1 MKNFNFNEDN
11 KALIS
16 KKEINNNLKLIN
28 DEIININLLPI
39 YNSYINYINDKD
51 KDDLSKINISKI
63 FSFFIKNYSNNRH
76 NAYLLKKENIFL
88 KVKNNKFN
96 KLYLYHYALFYIF
109 IFLNKNK
116 FELDQKK
123 TFFDNNTLISIDKYF
138 KFLKLLFISRLITDD
153 ELIHILQLFLFHINN
168 KNNNEKELG
177 INKKVNILITCLKFT
192 KKVIKFETT
201 NNILFID
208 KIFKEIIIKIV
219 NIINDK
225 NNKDYL
231 SIINNFRKDKSIF
244 SLLKLLNEN
253 YECIN
258 VECKKIIEE
267 NIEKFLVNNFRKEH
281 LNYFYKNIGKLLIK
295 FNNLKKNEDFS
306 LLLKKDFLF
315 LSKINNILVK
325 TINKEK
331 EQFNNEENRYY
342 CDKGFIFNNKD
353 KSKYGITIKNI
364 DNNFNKKTDHNFCML
379 FTFLIKEINNN
390 NEILNVILSLLDD
403 NKELL
408 SIYIKGKNLYLRYF
422 SKYLIELK
430 ILENIKINHYY
441 SLFIFY
447 DKKEIKISLNNEDK
461 IANKESKF
469 ELPKEFNISVG
480 FIEENNYRQQIS
492 SFNGIIC
499 PIILFYI
506 KDGKSKKD
514 NIFKE
519 IKELLFG
526 IKNYYYLIGEEC
538 SPNDDYNTLLSYYGL
553 CADLNNKNRVL
564 EIYNKIKN
572 FILYID
578 PNVIINSFNK
588 KTKIFKEERAY
599 NDSPEAK
606 YKPILYT
613 YEFTEIPNLENN
625 FIYPFKDNNIIS
637 FLKLNNG
644 MNYLIL
650 QIEIMYNFILLMKNN
665 NNTNDVGYNND
676 DFDLM

>member
-1 MKNFNFNEDN
+1 M
-11 KALIS
+11 
-16 KKEINNNLKLIN
+16 
-28 DEIININLLPI
+28 
-39 YNSYINYINDKD
+39 
-51 KDDLSKINISKI
+51 
-63 FSFFIKNYSNNRH
+63 
-76 NAYLLKKENIFL
+76 
-88 KVKNNKFN
+88 
-96 KLYLYHYALFYIF
+96 
-109 IFLNKNK
+109 
-116 FELDQKK
+116 
-123 TFFDNNTLISIDKYF
+123 
-138 KFLKLLFISRLITDD
+138 
-153 ELIHILQLFLFHINN
+153 
-168 KNNNEKELG
+168 
-177 INKKVNILITCLKFT
+177 
-192 KKVIKFETT
+192 
-201 NNILFID
+201 
-208 KIFKEIIIKIV
+208 
-219 NIINDK
+219 
-225 NNKDYL
+225 
-231 SIINNFRKDKSIF
+231 
-244 SLLKLLNEN
+244 
-253 YECIN
+253 
-258 VECKKIIEE
+258 KKIDI
-267 NIEKFLVNNFRKEH
+267 I
-281 LNYFYKNIGKLLIK
+281 
-295 FNNLKKNEDFS
+295 
-306 LLLKKDFLF
+306 
-315 LSKINNILVK
+315 
-325 TINKEK
+325 
-331 EQFNNEENRYY
+331 
-342 CDKGFIFNNKD
+342 FIFNNKD